1 MSAQSTTGK
10 TDSKQGDKR
19 RSERVVLS
27 VPIEVGWTTKE
38 GKKVKEA
45 AESEIVNAHGAMI
58 RIKNRPSASQVDLSH
73 SKSSGAVRARV
84 VKVID
89 PEGGE
94 YTRLAVEFASPNE
107 EFWGVGYLLQ
117 KSTADLKQLV
127 QTLESDQGEIDS
139 RILTDFRDIVNQVR
153 RISWVVQQWVNLQAK
168 GRDPYAV
175 LTMLAAER
183 VRLMTNLGQNLSTDL
198 DATEISF
205 ETEGLED
212 LFHAVQGLHIRLSYL
227 FRKD

>member
-1 MSAQSTTGK
+1 MSTQSTTTK
-10 TDSKQGDKR
+10 ADSKQGDKR
-19 RSERVVLS
+19 RSERVVLA
-27 VPIEVGWTTKE
+27 VPIEVGWTTKD

-45 AESEIVNAHGAMI
+45 AESEVVNAHGAMI
-58 RIKNRPSASQVDLSH
+58 RIKKRPSTTQVDLSH
-73 SKSSGAVRARV
+73 SKSSKAVQARV
-84 VKVID
+84 VSFID

-94 YTRLAVEFASPNE
+94 YTRLAVEFESSNE

-117 KSTADLKQLV
+117 RSTAGLKELV
-127 QTLESDQGEIDS
+127 QTLEADQGEIDS
-139 RILTDFRDIVNQVR
+139 RILTEFRDTVNQVR
-153 RISWVVQQWVNLQAK
+153 RISWVVQQWVILQAK

-175 LTMLAAER
+175 LSMLAAER

-227 FRKD
+227 FKKD

>member
-1 MSAQSTTGK
+1 MTEQPA
-10 TDSKQGDKR
+10 TDKNNSKQEENR
-19 RSERVVLS
+19 RSERVVLAL
-27 VPIEVGWTTKE
+27 PIEVGWTTKE

-45 AESEIVNAHGAMI
+45 AESEVVNVHGAMI
-58 RIKNRPSASQVDLSH
+58 RMKKRPSASQVDLSH
-73 SKSSGAVRARV
+73 PKSSGAVRARV

-89 PEGGE
+89 PDGGE
-94 YTRLAVEFASPNE
+94 YTRLAVEFTSPNE
-107 EFWGVGYLLQ
+107 EFWGIGYRLQ
-117 KSTADLKQLV
+117 RSTGDLKQLV
-127 QTLESDQGEIDS
+127 QALEADQGEIDS
-139 RILTDFRDIVNQVR
+139 RILTEFRDTVNQVR

-198 DATEISF
+198 DATEVSF

-212 LFHAVQGLHIRLSYL
+212 LFHSVQGLHTRLSYL
-227 FRKD
+227 FKKD